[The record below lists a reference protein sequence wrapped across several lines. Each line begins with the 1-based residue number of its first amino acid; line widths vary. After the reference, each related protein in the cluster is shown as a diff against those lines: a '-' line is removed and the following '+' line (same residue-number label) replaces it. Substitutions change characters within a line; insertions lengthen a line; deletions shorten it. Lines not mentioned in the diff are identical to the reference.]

1 MASDQDAEAP
11 PVPTRLSPKLGS
23 EPGSES
29 SSGPGSEWEYD
40 PRREGWRGVP
50 NAPSLREVHGSIV
63 VPGDAGFWRK
73 LLAFAG
79 PGYLVA
85 VGYMDPGNWA
95 TDLAGGARY
104 GYTLLSVILISNL
117 MAILLQALAVRL
129 GIGSG
134 RDLAQACRDSYS
146 KPVTIALWIICE
158 IAIAACDLA
167 EVIGAAI
174 ALNLLFGLPLIWGVC
189 LTALDVLII
198 LYLQNRG
205 FRYVEALVVALIVA
219 IAGSFAI
226 EIWLAAPD
234 LGDVASGF
242 IPRPEILTDPAM
254 LYIAIGILGATVM
267 PHNLYL
273 HSSIV
278 QTRRYLDTL
287 PGKTEAIRFATID
300 SSVALMSALFI
311 NAAIL
316 IVAASVFHGTEY
328 ASVADIGD
336 AHMLLSPLLG
346 TTAAGVL
353 FAVALLC
360 SGQNATLT
368 GTLAG
373 QIVMEGFVN
382 IRLRPWLRRLITRLV
397 AIVPAVIVVSL
408 YGERGSGAL
417 LILSQVILSLQ
428 LPFAVFPLV
437 AFTSDRRKMGDLVSP
452 WWVQVLAWT
461 IAVIIA
467 ALNAFLLYQTFF
479 A

>member
-1 MASDQDAEAP
+1 MEGESQASTAAQ
-11 PVPTRLSPKLGS
+11 G
-23 EPGSES
+23 
-29 SSGPGSEWEYD
+29 
-40 PRREGWRGVP
+40 GWRSVP
-50 NAPSLREVHGSIV
+50 DAPSLREVHGSIA
-63 VPGDAGFWRK
+63 VPQDAGFWRK
-73 LLAFAG
+73 LFAFAG

-129 GIGSG
+129 GIASG

-146 KPVTIALWIICE
+146 KPATIVLWVLCE

-174 ALNLLFGLPLIWGVC
+174 ALNLLFGLPLIWGVS
-189 LTALDVLII
+189 LTALDVLLI
-198 LYLQNRG
+198 LFLQHRG

-226 EIWLAAPD
+226 EIFFARPAVGAL
-234 LGDVASGF
+234 VAGF
-242 IPRPEILTDPAM
+242 VPQPEIVTNPEM
-254 LYIAIGILGATVM
+254 LYIALGILGATVM

-278 QTRRYLDTL
+278 QTRRYTDSLAS
-287 PGKTEAIRFATID
+287 KREAIRFATLD
-300 SSVALMSALFI
+300 SSIALMSALFI

-316 IVAASVFHGTEY
+316 IVSAAVFHGTAYE
-328 ASVADIGD
+328 SVADIGD
-336 AHMLLSPLLG
+336 AHQLLSPLLG
-346 TTAAGVL
+346 TSAAGIL

-397 AIVPAVIVVSL
+397 AIVPAVVVVSL
-408 YGERGSGAL
+408 YGERGTGAL

-437 AFTSDRRKMGDLVSP
+437 SFTSNRQKMGVFVAP
-452 WWVQVLAWT
+452 RWVQVLAWI
-461 IAVIIA
+461 IAFVIA
-467 ALNAFLLYQTFF
+467 ALNVWLLYQT
-479 A
+479 AVGWIEG

>member
-1 MASDQDAEAP
+1 MDTDATPSASPSA
-11 PVPTRLSPKLGS
+11 S
-23 EPGSES
+23 
-29 SSGPGSEWEYD
+29 
-40 PRREGWRGVP
+40 GWRSERE
-50 NAPSLREVHGSIV
+50 APSLREVHGSIA
-63 VPGDAGFWRK
+63 VPHGAGFWRK
-73 LLAFAG
+73 LFAFAG

-129 GIGSG
+129 GIASG

-146 KPVTIALWIICE
+146 KPVTIVLWVLCE
-158 IAIAACDLA
+158 VAIAACDLA

-174 ALNLLFGLPLIWGVC
+174 ALNLLFGLPLIWGVS
-189 LTALDVLII
+189 LTALDVLLI
-198 LYLQNRG
+198 LFLQHKG
-205 FRYVEALVVALIVA
+205 FRYVEALVVGLIVA

-226 EIWLAAPD
+226 EIWLARPD
-234 LGDVASGF
+234 PVALAIGF
-242 IPRPEILTDPAM
+242 IPRGEIITDPAM
-254 LYIAIGILGATVM
+254 LYIALGILGATVM

-278 QTRRYLDTL
+278 QTRRYIDTVAS
-287 PGKTEAIRFATID
+287 KQEAIRFATLD
-300 SSVALMSALFI
+300 SSIALMSALFI

-316 IVAASVFHGTEY
+316 IIASAVFHGTPND
-328 ASVADIGD
+328 SVADIGD
-336 AHMLLSPLLG
+336 AHRLLSPLLG
-346 TTAAGVL
+346 TGAAGIL

-408 YGERGSGAL
+408 YGEQGTGAL
-417 LILSQVILSLQ
+417 LILSQVVLSLQ

-437 AFTSDRRKMGDLVSP
+437 SFTSNRHKMGPFVAP
-452 WWVQVLAWT
+452 KWVQVLAWT
-461 IAVIIA
+461 VAVIIA
-467 ALNAFLLYQTFF
+467 GLNTWLLFQTFF
-479 A
+479 S

>member
-1 MASDQDAEAP
+1 M
-11 PVPTRLSPKLGS
+11 
-23 EPGSES
+23 
-29 SSGPGSEWEYD
+29 SSGPGADS
-40 PRREGWRGVP
+40 PPGWRSQP
-50 NAPSLREVHGSIV
+50 TAPSLREVHGSIAI
-63 VPGDAGFWRK
+63 PIGAGFWRK

-104 GYTLLSVILISNL
+104 GYTLLSVILLSNL
-117 MAILLQALAVRL
+117 MAILLQALSVRL

-146 KPVTIALWIICE
+146 RPVTIALWILCE

-167 EVIGAAI
+167 EVVGAAI
-174 ALNLLFGLPLIWGVC
+174 ALNLLFGLPLMWGVC
-189 LTALDVLII
+189 LTALDVMII
-198 LYLQNRG
+198 LFLQNKG
-205 FRYVEALVVALIVA
+205 FRYVEALVVALIVC
-219 IAGSFAI
+219 IAACFAI
-226 EIWLAAPD
+226 EIWLAKPD
-234 LGDVASGF
+234 LGAVAEGF
-242 IPRPEILTDPAM
+242 IPRTEVLTNPAM
-254 LYIAIGILGATVM
+254 LYIALGILGATVM

-278 QTRRYLDTL
+278 QTRRYVDTVES
-287 PGKTEAIRFATID
+287 KQEAIRFATLD
-300 SSVALMSALFI
+300 SSIALMSALFI

-316 IVAASVFHGTEY
+316 IVSAAVFHGTEH
-328 ASVADIGD
+328 SEVADIGD
-336 AHMLLSPLLG
+336 AYQLLSPLLG
-346 TTAAGVL
+346 ASAASTL

-397 AIVPAVIVVSL
+397 AIIPAVIVIAL
-408 YGERGSGAL
+408 YGEQGTGAL
-417 LILSQVILSLQ
+417 LILSQVVLSLQ

-437 AFTSDRRKMGDLVSP
+437 SFTSNRHKMGPFVAPL
-452 WWVQVLAWT
+452 WMQALAWLV
-461 IAVIIA
+461 AVIIA
-467 ALNAFLLYQTFF
+467 ALNVWLLYQTFLGS
-479 A
+479 